1 MNKNIKVIISDLD
14 GTLLNQ
20 HHTIAEFTKIVL
32 REMHE
37 QGYLIIIATG
47 RHHLDAIPI
56 VDTLGFPTYLV
67 TSNGAR
73 IHDPNRDLIFATNM
87 ESEAVKAVL
96 SIERDPEITTV
107 LFKETVWQTSKNNP
121 KVNSFQTKMNYIPE
135 VVNFDIIEDF
145 TAIKV
150 FFTHEKHSTL
160 VALRDRIVA
169 SHSHLFNHA
178 FSLPHCL
185 EFMDKSVDKSVAI
198 RKILD
203 LENLSFDQAISFGD
217 GYNDEEMLR
226 ATGKGLLMSN
236 APESLKSTLSH
247 LETIEPNSEYGVAKY
262 LLVNFLSNKNNLKL
276 INI

>member
-1 MNKNIKVIISDLD
+1 MNKDIKVIVSDLD

-20 HHTIAEFTKIVL
+20 LHTISDYTKKVL

-73 IHDPNRDLIFATNM
+73 IHSPDRDLIYSINIK
-87 ESEAVKAVL
+87 SEAVQAIL
-96 SIERDPEITTV
+96 SLERDPEITTV
-107 LFKETVWQTSKNNP
+107 LFKETVWQTSKDNP

-135 VVNFDIIEDF
+135 VIDFHAIEDF

-150 FFTHEKHSTL
+150 FFTHDKHSTL
-160 VALRDRIVA
+160 VELRDRIVA
-169 SHSHLFNHA
+169 NHSNMFNHA

-198 RKILD
+198 AKVLEI
-203 LENLSFDQAISFGD
+203 ENLYFHQAISFGD
-217 GYNDEEMLR
+217 GYNDEEMLKSS
-226 ATGKGLLMSN
+226 AKGLLMSN
-236 APESLKSTLSH
+236 SPESLKNKLSH
-247 LETIEPNSEYGVAKY
+247 LEIIEPNSEDGVAKY
-262 LLVNFLSNKNNLKL
+262 LSINFLRIKNN
-276 INI
+276 

>member
-1 MNKNIKVIISDLD
+1 MNKHIKVIISDLD
-14 GTLLNQ
+14 GTLLNE
-20 HHTIAEFTKIVL
+20 HHTIGAYTKTVL
-32 REMHE
+32 QEMHE

-73 IHDPNRDLIFATNM
+73 IHSPDRELLYATNI
-87 ESEAVKAVL
+87 ESEAVKSIL
-96 SIERDPEITTV
+96 SLERSPEITTV
-107 LFKETVWQTSKNNP
+107 LFKETVWQTSKDNP

-135 VVNFDIIEDF
+135 IVDFDTLQDY

-160 VALRDRIVA
+160 IALRDRIVA
-169 SHSHLFNHA
+169 THSDLFNHA

-198 RKILD
+198 SKILEI
-203 LENLSFDQAISFGD
+203 ENLNFNQAISFGD
-217 GYNDEEMLR
+217 GYNDEEMLKST
-226 ATGKGLLMSN
+226 AKGLLMNN
-236 APESLKSTLSH
+236 APDSLKMKLSH
-247 LETIEPNSEYGVAKY
+247 LETIQSNSEDGVAKY
-262 LLVNFLSNKNNLKL
+262 LYSNFLKTKNKLKL
-276 INI
+276 TNI